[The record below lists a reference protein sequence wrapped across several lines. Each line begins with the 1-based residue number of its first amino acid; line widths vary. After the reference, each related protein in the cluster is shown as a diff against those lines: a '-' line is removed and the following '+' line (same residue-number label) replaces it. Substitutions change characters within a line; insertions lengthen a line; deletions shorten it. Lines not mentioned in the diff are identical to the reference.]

1 MAGVSAAGVH
11 TLTDRRASEAKKR
24 RPFQM
29 LMGES
34 KNRESFGEEKQK
46 EEEKVEL
53 FMFIH
58 DCLSVCLVGLECQ

>member
-1 MAGVSAAGVH
+1 
-11 TLTDRRASEAKKR
+11 
-24 RPFQM
+24 M